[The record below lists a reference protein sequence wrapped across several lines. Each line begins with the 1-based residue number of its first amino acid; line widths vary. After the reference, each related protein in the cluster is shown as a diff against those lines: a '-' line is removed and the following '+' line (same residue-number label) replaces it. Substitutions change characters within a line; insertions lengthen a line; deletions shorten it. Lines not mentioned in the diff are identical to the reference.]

1 MKYLFELSKE
11 HKTFPSAEI
20 FCCLKS
26 ENIDYKTLEINKNI
40 LIIET
45 KEDKKIENIFSRL
58 SFTFYISRY
67 LFSCSTK
74 LDKIISNAKKT
85 KIKRNGSIA
94 IKYKNR
100 SEKINSQKIVKAL
113 AEVFTKYRKVDL
125 KNPDCEIRA
134 LITDSKVYVGLKL
147 FELDRTQFEK
157 RKVQFRPFFSPIS
170 LHPKIAKVLV
180 NLSCISKDKLLL
192 DPFCGTGGILIEA
205 GLMGINIIGSDIEE
219 KMIDGCKK
227 TLDYYNIKDY
237 KLFKSDIGKI
247 NNLISNV
254 NAVVTDLPY
263 GKSTTTKG
271 EKMYDLYDRA
281 FENISKVLNKNS
293 RAVVGVS
300 KKNLISI
307 GKKYMKLKEIHE
319 LRAHR
324 SLTRF
329 FVVYEKQP

>member
-20 FCCLKS
+20 VCCLKS
-26 ENIDYKTLEINKNI
+26 ENIDYSILEINKNV

-45 KEDKKIENIFSRL
+45 KEDKKIKNIFSRL

-74 LDKIISNAKKT
+74 LDEIISNAKKT
-85 KIKRNGSIA
+85 KIKEYGSIA

-100 SEKINSQKIVKAL
+100 SEKVRSQEIVKTL
-113 AEVFTKYRKVDL
+113 AEIFTKNRKVNL
-125 KNPDCEIRA
+125 KDPDCEIRA
-134 LITDSKVYVGLKL
+134 LITDSKIYVGLKL
-147 FELDRTQFEK
+147 FEVDRTQFEK

-180 NLSCISKDKLLL
+180 NLSCIPKGKSLL

-205 GLMGINIIGSDIEE
+205 GLMGTNIIGSDIEE

-227 TLDYYNIKDY
+227 TLDHYNIKNY
-237 KLFKSDIGKI
+237 KLFKSDIGEINKI
-247 NNLISNV
+247 VGNV

-281 FENISKVLNKNS
+281 FENISKVLKKNS
-293 RAVVGVS
+293 RAVIGVS
-300 KKNLISI
+300 KKNLVSI
-307 GKKYMKLKEIHE
+307 GNKYMKIKEIHE

-329 FVVYEKQP
+329 FVVYEK